1 MDKNVII
8 MSNNNNNKDIN
19 LNLFG
24 SHMHLINIS

>member
-1 MDKNVII
+1 MDKKVII

-19 LNLFG
+19 LNLLG